1 MYFKGA
7 KAITVIYLI
16 ATIMSAQRR
25 MTGTALGGALGDAI
39 GLFTEFLSHS
49 YAIELY
55 GPTPSFSLQSPL
67 PEPHS
72 PSLVGIKP
80 DRHRSMFEPS
90 GWTDDTDHSILILLS
105 FLASNGTCLD
115 PHDFALRLKFWVANG
130 LRCLDRLPL
139 GLGRTVGNVVRDKDF
154 EKDPVGTAVKLSEKR
169 SQRQKS
175 DELVCRYWEGTNRYV
190 AANGALMRTAIIGAL
205 LFQDSDGT
213 NGVDRAMDAALQL
226 AATTH
231 PDPRCLVSCTIITG
245 LVAAIMRNEIHSL
258 HDFDRI
264 VQQGTDFVQN
274 YKDHP
279 LKPGAYAPERLS
291 GDQLSDL
298 RKHIYAGSLEELELD
313 SRQHIGYTF
322 KCLGAGTWAL
332 RKVLSTPE
340 SNKSGIFEKCITE
353 ITMQGGDAD
362 TNATIAGSL
371 LGAYLTDTG
380 LPDHW
385 VRHLRHGP
393 WLAEKMQ
400 CAGSLLGFGGDY
412 DPSSDPDVLIDGG
425 KGAFTAEELNRRYD
439 ELMCEVG
446 KRVNDGF
453 SLPGSHGSGS
463 KGGKSE
469 KDGCVMC

>member
-1 MYFKGA
+1 
-7 KAITVIYLI
+7 
-16 ATIMSAQRR
+16 MSAQKR

-39 GLFTEFLSHS
+39 GLFTEFLSRS

-80 DRHRSMFEPS
+80 DRHSKWLAVFGSPSARPRKNCGERS
-90 GWTDDTDHSILILLS
+90 T
-105 FLASNGTCLD
+105 
-115 PHDFALRLKFWVANG
+115 
-130 LRCLDRLPL
+130 
-139 GLGRTVGNVVRDKDF
+139 DKDF

-205 LFQDSDGT
+205 LFQT
-213 NGVDRAMDAALQL
+213 QMEQTVLGVVYNSHRPSSSYNAQRNSL
-226 AATTH
+226 
-231 PDPRCLVSCTIITG
+231 PPRLRPHCST
-245 LVAAIMRNEIHSL
+245 S
-258 HDFDRI
+258 
-264 VQQGTDFVQN
+264 TDFVQN

-291 GDQLSDL
+291 EDQLNDL
-298 RKHIYAGSLEELELD
+298 HIWI
-313 SRQHIGYTF
+313 HF

-332 RKVLSTPE
+332 RKVLNTPE
-340 SNKSGIFEKCITE
+340 SNKSGIFERCITE

-362 TNATIAGSL
+362 TNATVAGSL

-380 LPDHW
+380 LPDT
-385 VRHLRHGP
+385 G
-393 WLAEKMQ
+393 
-400 CAGSLLGFGGDY
+400 
-412 DPSSDPDVLIDGG
+412 SDPDVLIDGG
-425 KGAFTAEELNRRYD
+425 KGAFTPEELNRRYD

-446 KRVNDGF
+446 KRVNDGLP
-453 SLPGSHGSGS
+453 LPGSHGSGS

-469 KDGCVMC
+469 KDGCIMC